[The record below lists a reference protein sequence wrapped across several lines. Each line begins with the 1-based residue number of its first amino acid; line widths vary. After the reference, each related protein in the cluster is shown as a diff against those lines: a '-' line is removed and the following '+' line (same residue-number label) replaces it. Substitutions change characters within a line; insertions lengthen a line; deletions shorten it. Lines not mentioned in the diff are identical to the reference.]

1 MKKETIKALT
11 LSKETLRDLEEARV
25 ENVAGGR
32 TGASDCPAHCI
43 FTTKGGSQ
51 PPCG

>member
-1 MKKETIKALT
+1 MKKKTIKALT
-11 LSKETLRDLEEARV
+11 LSKETLRDLQEMAV
-25 ENVAGGR
+25 ANVAGGR

-43 FTTKGGSQ
+43 FTTQGTSE